1 MPEIIRTN
9 SDNPHFRQLVVLLD
23 GDLTVRYGDLQKHY
37 AQFNHINFID
47 TVVLAYE
54 NGIPAGC
61 GCFRYF
67 EPETIEIKRMYVK
80 PEYRGRGLSRLILA
94 ELEKWAVELG
104 YVKSVLETG
113 NLQAEAIQLYHRF
126 GYTEIPNYG
135 NYEGTVTSICMS
147 KKLK

>member
-23 GDLTVRYGDLQKHY
+23 ADLTLRYGDLQKHY

-47 TVVLAYE
+47 TVVLAFE
-54 NGIPAGC
+54 NDVAAGC

-67 EPETIEIKRMYVK
+67 APRTVEVKRMYVK
-80 PEYRGRGLSRLILA
+80 PEFRGRGISRLILS
-94 ELEKWAVELG
+94 ELEKWAGELG
-104 YVKSVLETG
+104 YTDSVLETG
-113 NLQAEAIQLYHRF
+113 NQQMEAINLYHRF

-135 NYEGTVTSICMS
+135 NYEGTETSICMS
-147 KKLK
+147 KKLT